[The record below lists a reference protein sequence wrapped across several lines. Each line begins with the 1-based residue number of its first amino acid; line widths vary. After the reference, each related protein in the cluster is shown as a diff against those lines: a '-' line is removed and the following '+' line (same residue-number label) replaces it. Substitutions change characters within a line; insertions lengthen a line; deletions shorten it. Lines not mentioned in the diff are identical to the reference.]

1 MLNIAGFARYLALL
15 SDEPRELRSLLQTES
30 GRSFRRINRFTELAL
45 IGALRCHRAVPA
57 IAPDAALYVASES
70 PMLGDCVKVLNS
82 TIIEQRPPTPF
93 EFMNISGNMAGF
105 YIAQQIGI
113 DGPQLAIARRHAGLE
128 AALELLQLPTPT
140 HRHALLGCVEEG
152 VWPLTA
158 QRQRVDL
165 AADAPLFETSHWFYC
180 DADCA
185 APLATL
191 LPVLRVADE
200 QGLQLALS
208 QLPVDTQ
215 LAWQPALHAHRA
227 HYAERSLANVALTSQ
242 GTTAE
247 ALCLYL
253 ESSSAAPWCHITR
266 GGDGAFY
273 LLQAN
278 RHCE

>member
-1 MLNIAGFARYLALL
+1 MLKIAGFARYQDALGN
-15 SDEPRELRSLLQTES
+15 EARELRNLLQAES

-45 IGALRCHRAVPA
+45 IGALRLHRKMPAV
-57 IAPDAALYVASES
+57 APDAALYLASES

-82 TIIEQRPPTPF
+82 TIVEQRPPTPF

-128 AALELLQLPTPT
+128 AALELLQLPT

-152 VWPLTA
+152 VWPLAA

-165 AADAPLFETSHWFYC
+165 PADAPLFETSHWFYC
-180 DADCA
+180 DADCH
-185 APLATL
+185 APLAEL
-191 LPVLRVADE
+191 LPVLRATNE
-200 QGLQLALS
+200 HGLQLALS
-208 QLPVDTQ
+208 QLAADTR
-215 LAWQPALHAHRA
+215 LAWHPALRSHREPF
-227 HYAERSLANVALTSQ
+227 AERSLDEVALTSQ

-273 LLQAN
+273 LLRAQ
-278 RHCE
+278 RYHG